1 MYLCKSDRKAKF
13 PFGEMD
19 GLLEEVPAH
28 SPRMESSPKSKQIYL
43 YCYTVCYACYTYQ
56 TKTKK
61 KPLPRINENI
71 KTLDI

>member
-13 PFGEMD
+13 PFCEMD

-43 YCYTVCYACYTYQ
+43 YCYTVLRVLHLPDEKKKNKRHREL

-61 KPLPRINENI
+61 
-71 KTLDI
+71 